1 MEGNTALLLA
11 AAGTALAAALHVG
24 CIVFGPAWY
33 DALGAG
39 ERMVRW
45 SRERRWRPTLITGA
59 ITIMLMIWT
68 LYALAGAG
76 MLPALPAIRFIL
88 PAITAILL
96 LRGIA
101 GLVIAALRPGY
112 NGVRFWIISSAAC
125 LGLGGL
131 YLAGTLHAWPG
142 L

>member
-1 MEGNTALLLA
+1 MEGNNGLLLA
-11 AAGTALAAALHVG
+11 AMGTALAAALHIG

-59 ITIMLMIWT
+59 ITLVLVIWT

-76 MLPALPAIRFIL
+76 MLPALPAARFIL
-88 PAITAILL
+88 PVITTLL
-96 LRGIA
+96 LSRGVA
-101 GLVIAALRPGY
+101 GLVIAGLRPGY

-125 LGLGGL
+125 LALGGL
-131 YLAGTLHAWPG
+131 YLAGTLQAWPR

>member
-1 MEGNTALLLA
+1 MEGDTALLLA

-33 DALGAG
+33 AAFGAG

-45 SRERRWRPTLITGA
+45 SRERRWQPTLITAA
-59 ITIMLMIWT
+59 ITLVLVIWT

-76 MLPALPAIRFIL
+76 TLPALPATRFVL
-88 PAITAILL
+88 SAITTGLL
-96 LRGIA
+96 GRGIA
-101 GLVIAALRPGY
+101 GLVLAVRRPGY
-112 NGVRFWIISSAAC
+112 NGVRFWIVSSVAC
-125 LGLGGL
+125 LALGGL
-131 YLAGTLHAWPG
+131 YLAGTLQAWPR

>member
-1 MEGNTALLLA
+1 MEANHGLLLA
-11 AAGTALAAALHVG
+11 AMGTALAAALHVG

-45 SRERRWRPTLITGA
+45 SREGRWQPTIITAA
-59 ITIMLMIWT
+59 ITLMLVIWT
-68 LYALAGAG
+68 LYALSGARLLPV
-76 MLPALPAIRFIL
+76 LPAARLVLPV
-88 PAITAILL
+88 ITALLL

-101 GLVIAALRPGY
+101 GLAIARLRPGY
-112 NGVRFWIISSAAC
+112 NGARFWIVSSAAC
-125 LGLGGL
+125 LTLGGL
-131 YLAGTLHAWPG
+131 YLAGTLQAWSR